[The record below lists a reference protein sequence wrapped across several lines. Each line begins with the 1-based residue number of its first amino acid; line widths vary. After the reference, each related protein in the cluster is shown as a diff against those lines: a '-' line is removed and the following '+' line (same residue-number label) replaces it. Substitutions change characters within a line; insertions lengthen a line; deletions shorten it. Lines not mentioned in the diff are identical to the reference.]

1 MWDSI
6 LGLRFVIQV
15 LYFRWEFQGLR
26 FSLGIKVWDSFLR
39 FRFGSQV
46 LDSGLGLRFGIQVWY
61 SNFNS
66 CLGFRFGIQ
75 VWDSSLD

>member
-1 MWDSI
+1 M
-6 LGLRFVIQV
+6 
-15 LYFRWEFQGLR
+15 
-26 FSLGIKVWDSFLR
+26 R

-61 SNFNS
+61 SNFKS

-75 VWDSSLD
+75 VWDSRLGLRFGIQVLYPDWDFRDKIQIRD